1 MKFAIVGATGGSG
14 LCIVRQALDGGHEVT
29 AIVRNKAKLEDIQ
42 HDSFKVVEGDVFSAE
57 SLQPHFEGCD
67 AVFSCLGSQSLIYS
81 TTIYSAPMRAIVTA
95 MRGAQV
101 KRILMMSSW
110 YVKVD
115 PDDDPGYMARWVVRS
130 MLSKPLA
137 DLTVMEQFLE
147 DEGQDIDYT
156 IVKPPHLIDGPS
168 TGQEI
173 VVEIGRQFCD
183 TQIRK
188 MSRADVARFMLAN
201 VKTEE
206 HFKKALAIGIKS

>member
-1 MKFAIVGATGGSG
+1 MKFAIVGATGNSG
-14 LCIVRQALDGGHEVT
+14 LCT
-29 AIVRNKAKLEDIQ
+29 
-42 HDSFKVVEGDVFSAE
+42 

-67 AVFSCLGSQSLIYS
+67 AVFSCLGSPSLIKS
-81 TTIYSAPMRAIVTA
+81 TTIYSASMRAIITA
-95 MRGAQV
+95 MRGAKV

-110 YVKVD
+110 YIKVD

-130 MLSKPLA
+130 VLSKPLA

-156 IVKPPHLIDGPS
+156 TVKPPMLIDGPS
-168 TGQEI
+168 KGQEI
-173 VVEIGRQFCD
+173 IVEIGREFCD
-183 TQIRK
+183 TKNKK

-206 HFKKALAIGIKS
+206 HFKKSVSIGIKK